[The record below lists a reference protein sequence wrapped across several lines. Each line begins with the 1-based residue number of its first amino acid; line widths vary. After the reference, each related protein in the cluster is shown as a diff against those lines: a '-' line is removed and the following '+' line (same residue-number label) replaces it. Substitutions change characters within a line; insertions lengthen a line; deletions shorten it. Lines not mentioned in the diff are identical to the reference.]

1 MAGHVQDRWYKT
13 MEGPGGVPLR
23 VPTERHGS
31 GLRYRA
37 RYVAPDGRER
47 NHSFPDKQK
56 RRAEAW
62 LAQVEADMTRGQYVD
77 PGAGKVLFERY
88 ATEWLA
94 SQTSDV
100 STRAAMEVRLR
111 VHVFPIIGGRPLV
124 SFLPTDIRQWAYGL
138 QEAGLAASYRRVLF
152 ANVSAV
158 FSAAVDDGLIGK
170 NPCRAGSVKA
180 PRLDPH
186 KVVPW
191 TREQVMVVRAA
202 LPERYRAMVDVAA
215 GCGLRQG
222 EVFGLAV
229 EDIDLAAGT
238 LHVVRQVKLLR
249 GKPFLGLPKGAKLRD
264 VPLPG
269 SVARALAAHIERIP
283 PEPIRLPWRD
293 PAAGLVI
300 ANLVFSSREHKAMNR
315 NYFNHFIWRRALVE
329 AGMIAPGADPGTAA
343 TTGTDGPCAS
353 HDDSARGHGMHALR
367 HFYAS
372 VLLDAGESVKAL
384 SEYLGHADPGFTLRT
399 YTHLMP
405 ASAARSRSAIDH
417 VFSIEETQRDG
428 PTTARRAS

>member
-13 MEGPGGVPLR
+13 LDGPDGKPVR
-23 VPTERHGS
+23 VPSERHGR

-62 LAQVEADMTRGQYVD
+62 LAQVAADMTRGQYVD
-77 PGAGKVLFERY
+77 PGPGKMLFDRY
-88 ATEWLA
+88 ATDWLA

-100 STRAAMEVRLR
+100 STRAAMEIRLR
-111 VHVFPIIGGRPLV
+111 VHVFPLLGGRPLGT
-124 SFLPTDIRQWAYGL
+124 FLPTDIRQWAHGL

-152 ANVSAV
+152 ANLSAV

-191 TREQVMVVRAA
+191 TREQVMAVRSA
-202 LPERYRAMVDVAA
+202 LPERYQALVDVAA

-222 EVFGLAV
+222 EVFGLSV
-229 EDIDLAAGT
+229 DDVDLATGT

-249 GKPFLGLPKGAKLRD
+249 GKPFFGLPKGAKMRD

-269 SVARALAAHIERIP
+269 SVARALQEHLDRYP
-283 PEPIRLPWRD
+283 PGPISLPWRD
-293 PAAGLVI
+293 PAAAPVTVPLI
-300 ANLVFSSREHKAMNR
+300 FTSREHKAMNR
-315 NYFNHFIWRRALVE
+315 NYFNHFIWRPALVA
-329 AGMIAPGADPGTAA
+329 AGIIAPGVSDAGAEDATAGGT
-343 TTGTDGPCAS
+343 GVD
-353 HDDSARGHGMHALR
+353 RGNGMHALR

-372 VLLDAGESVKAL
+372 VLLDAGESIKAL

-405 ASAARSRSAIDH
+405 ASAARSRGAIDH
-417 VFSIEETQRDG
+417 VFSIEETESDG